1 MEKGRDV
8 KVATR
13 GRERGLTYIELI
25 ATATILLILASAIMP
40 LARLTR
46 TRQRELELRRTL
58 RDVRYAIDR
67 YRDDVEK
74 GLIGGA
80 DVKLGSEGYPP
91 DLETLVKGVNRVG
104 SVDRKLKYLR
114 RIPLDPMTG
123 TTEWG
128 LRCYQDEPDTT
139 SWCGQNVWD
148 IYTKN
153 PGKALD
159 KTSYSEW

>member
-1 MEKGRDV
+1 M
-8 KVATR
+8 
-13 GRERGLTYIELI
+13 TYLELI
-25 ATATILLILASAIMP
+25 ATAAILMVLASAIMP
-40 LARLTR
+40 IARVAR
-46 TRQRELELRRTL
+46 TRQKELELRRTL

-91 DLETLVKGVNRVG
+91 DLETMVKGVNRVG

-114 RIPLDPMTG
+114 RIPIDPMTG

-128 LRCYQDEPDTT
+128 LRCYQDEPDST

-159 KTSYSEW
+159 KTLYSEW

>member
-1 MEKGRDV
+1 M
-8 KVATR
+8 
-13 GRERGLTYIELI
+13 TYLELI
-25 ATATILLILASAIMP
+25 ATAAILMILASAIMP
-40 LARLTR
+40 IARVAR
-46 TRQRELELRRTL
+46 TRQKELELRRTL

-104 SVDRKLKYLR
+104 SVDRKLRYLR
-114 RIPLDPMTG
+114 RIPFDPMTG
-123 TTEWG
+123 SNEWG

-148 IYTKN
+148 IYTKS
-153 PGKALD
+153 PGKGLD
-159 KTSYSEW
+159 GTLYAEW

>member
-1 MEKGRDV
+1 M
-8 KVATR
+8 
-13 GRERGLTYIELI
+13 TYIELI

-114 RIPLDPMTG
+114 RIPIDPMTG
-123 TTEWG
+123 TAEWG

-153 PGKALD
+153 AGKALD

>member
-1 MEKGRDV
+1 MRRF
-8 KVATR
+8 VA
-13 GRERGLTYIELI
+13 GARERGMTYLELI

-40 LARLTR
+40 LARIAR

-58 RDVRYAIDR
+58 RDVRNAIDR

-114 RIPLDPMTG
+114 RIPIDPMTG
-123 TTEWG
+123 STEWG
-128 LRCYQDEPDTT
+128 QRCYQDESDTT

-148 IYTKN
+148 IYTKVQ
-153 PGKALD
+153 GKALD
-159 KTSYSEW
+159 GTLYAEW